1 MTSLAGPW
9 DGSSRFGSSLLKIKL
24 KYSVLL
30 CSVGFAHVMQ
40 ETPRGISANPGKKE
54 GRTTYGIHF
63 PYTPLLDKEDEELG
77 DF

>member
-1 MTSLAGPW
+1 MISLAGPW
-9 DGSSRFGSSLLKIKL
+9 DGSSRFGSSLLKLKH

-30 CSVGFAHVMQ
+30 CSVGFALVMQ
-40 ETPRGISANPGKKE
+40 GTPRGISANPWQKE

-77 DF
+77 VF